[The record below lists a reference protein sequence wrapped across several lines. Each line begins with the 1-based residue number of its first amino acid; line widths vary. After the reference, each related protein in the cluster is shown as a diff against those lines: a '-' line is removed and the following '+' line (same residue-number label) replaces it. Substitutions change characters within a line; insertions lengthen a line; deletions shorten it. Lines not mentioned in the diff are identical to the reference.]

1 MDVLL
6 VPRAEVRQVL
16 VDLET
21 FIDLGTWGYL
31 YQAIHQLEEILGE
44 DTVSSDIYKEI
55 GSLYKL

>member
-44 DTVSSDIYKEI
+44 DETLVKKGEN
-55 GSLYKL
+55 GRL

>member
-21 FIDLGTWGYL
+21 FIDLGLWRYL
-31 YQAIHQLEEILGE
+31 YQAMAELEEILGE
-44 DTVSSDIYKEI
+44 GETLVKKERE
-55 GSLYKL
+55 S

>member
-21 FIDLGTWGYL
+21 FLDLGLWGYL
-31 YQAIHQLEEILGE
+31 YQAMAELEEILGE
-44 DTVSSDIYKEI
+44 DAVPSKKNENHER
-55 GSLYKL
+55 